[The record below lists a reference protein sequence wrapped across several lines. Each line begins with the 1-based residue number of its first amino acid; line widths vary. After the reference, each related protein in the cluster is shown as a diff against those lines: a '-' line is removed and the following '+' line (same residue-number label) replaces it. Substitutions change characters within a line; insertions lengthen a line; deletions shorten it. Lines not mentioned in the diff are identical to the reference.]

1 MIDDLINYLF
11 LPVAQEIILGIVEA
25 IKKLGIKKKYLP
37 SIVIIGAVCGILVY
51 GILFGYGVL
60 KGIIIGIF
68 LGILANKKICIYYI
82 FFDIIMSD
90 KIKRRVMFW

>member
-1 MIDDLINYLF
+1 MVDDFNYLF

-37 SIVIIGAVCGILVY
+37 SIAIIVGAVCGVLVY
-51 GILFGYGVL
+51 GILNGYGVL

-68 LGILANKKICIYYI
+68 LGILANKKI
-82 FFDIIMSD
+82 
-90 KIKRRVMFW
+90 